1 MLPVHNT
8 MLHEYGEMRRDSY
21 VWIQHEG
28 RRQDILVPGGSH
40 EDLQVTLMAAMPLV
54 SGLLMYLAPP
64 SPQAEVDE
72 AKQRDLHLRLLRAL
86 SQRPV
91 RSRRDLNALNGTTC
105 FRNLHLG
112 VNMTESF
119 FFHGVTASPRT
130 SAVIN
135 PSSPLVAVRSHEP
148 HCAAASIPLT
158 SVPCFPAASHLHTQ
172 HAVTDHQAFARFL
185 LTTLE
190 ADDREYLQ
198 ASAGALEETAL
209 VVDRTLAVWRR
220 SLWQSRSVRARLIQM
235 RPVTGVGVLCQAGR
249 TPHVKLEGRRGDSL

>member
-40 EDLQVTLMAAMPLV
+40 EDLQVPFALMAAMPLV
-54 SGLLMYLAPP
+54 SGLLMCLARRPVFAAP

-72 AKQRDLHLRLLRAL
+72 AEQRDLPLRLLRAL

-135 PSSPLVAVRSHEP
+135 PSSPLVAVRSHAP
-148 HCAAASIPLT
+148 HCAVGGVPLT
-158 SVPCFPAASHLHTQ
+158 SAPCFPAASHVHTQ

-220 SLWQSRSVRARLIQM
+220 ILLQSRSV
-235 RPVTGVGVLCQAGR
+235 TLCVQ
-249 TPHVKLEGRRGDSL
+249 DSCKCGL